1 MRPVAPCMFYF
12 KHFLARTPLAFSSQI
27 SLSEATRI
35 PRFASLSVWSLIL
48 FTSDETRQQQHGQQS
63 KTNGKTYCAFHKH
76 ANSKVQTPPSQL
88 RFSLPSI
95 IITFTSNEPCNTETC
110 KTDRKP
116 PITNHNPWPFEPVKV
131 NFRFVRGPLRWLTA
145 AKNAVVNWLLNFR
158 IRIVRTVVV
167 AGRVTQNVVGTVL

>member
-1 MRPVAPCMFYF
+1 MVLQPKYKLYQYDICPLQKKTQQRTNNRTFY
-12 KHFLARTPLAFSSQI
+12 KYKKTERQI

-116 PITNHNPWPFEPVKV
+116 PITNHNP
-131 NFRFVRGPLRWLTA
+131 
-145 AKNAVVNWLLNFR
+145 
-158 IRIVRTVVV
+158 
-167 AGRVTQNVVGTVL
+167 